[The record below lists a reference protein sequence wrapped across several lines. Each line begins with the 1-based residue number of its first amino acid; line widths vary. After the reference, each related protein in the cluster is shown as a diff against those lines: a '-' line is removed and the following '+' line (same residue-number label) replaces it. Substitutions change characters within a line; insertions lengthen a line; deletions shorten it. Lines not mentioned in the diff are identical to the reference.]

1 MEGMQ
6 DSSYLEGAVSCLF
19 FARVAHKK
27 GKCERTTTHLSYHL
41 LLKDSL

>member
-1 MEGMQ
+1 MQ
-6 DSSYLEGAVSCLF
+6 DSSYLEAAVSCLLF
-19 FARVAHKK
+19 FVRVAHKK

>member
-6 DSSYLEGAVSCLF
+6 DSSYLEAAVSWLF
-19 FARVAHKK
+19 FVHVAHKK
-27 GKCERTTTHLSYHL
+27 GTTIRRSYHL